1 MKADILDI
9 HTHKSETDSN
19 GKSIINYRLRE
30 EGADALLFREGYY
43 YSAGIHPYDVAGEGD
58 SGLRMDVLRR
68 LLAREEFVA
77 VGEAGLDKLAAA
89 SMNAQLA
96 VFRQQVAVSE
106 EYKLPLIIHCVRA
119 MEELLAVK
127 KEMKPVQAWI
137 WHGFRGK
144 PEQAAQL
151 LQKGFYLSFG
161 EYYSGEAMRIV
172 PDERLFL
179 ETDESAVGIE
189 ELLCQAAKVRGVGV
203 EALRETVRR
212 NIRNVFF
219 CS

>member
-9 HTHKSETDSN
+9 HTHKSEAASN

-30 EGADALLFREGYY
+30 EGAGALLFREGYY

-58 SGLRMDVLRR
+58 TGLRMDFLRR

-89 SMNAQLA
+89 SMDAQRT
-96 VFRQQVAVSE
+96 VFRQQVALSE
-106 EYKLPLIIHCVRA
+106 EYQVPLIIHCVRA

-127 KEMKPVQAWI
+127 KAMKPAQAWI

-144 PEQAAQL
+144 PAQAVQL
-151 LQKGFYLSFG
+151 LQKEFYLSFG
-161 EYYSGEAMRIV
+161 EFYSDEAMRIV

-179 ETDESAVGIE
+179 ETDDSPVGIE
-189 ELLCQAAKVRGVGV
+189 EILCRAAKVRGVRA
-203 EALRETVRR
+203 EALRDTVRR

>member
-9 HTHKSETDSN
+9 HTHKSEADSN

-30 EGADALLFREGYY
+30 EDADALLFREGYY
-43 YSAGIHPYDVAGEGD
+43 YSAGIHPYDVAGEGAT
-58 SGLRMDVLRR
+58 GLRMDFLRR

-161 EYYSGEAMRIV
+161 EYYSGGAMRIV

-189 ELLCQAAKVRGVGV
+189 ELLCRAAKVRGVGV
-203 EALRETVRR
+203 ETLRETVRG